1 MTSSPDPADR
11 APVQRAPLGI
21 KPQVAR
27 VFFGAA
33 ATIACGNA
41 VMYALVPLQ
50 IGPSAQ
56 AFLVSACLLLST
68 LFAVATWQ
76 ARRWPVGMV
85 ITVTGWCA
93 SMVAVMSAVVTGQ
106 GLHTPSL
113 AYVGLFVC
121 LVSVLSGV
129 RAGVTLALAG
139 ELAIAGLAL
148 AASFRYLN
156 AEPNALYTISHS
168 LMLAASLVAG
178 ALMSRM
184 VTQALRQAEEREQ
197 RFRGLLAIAADLYW
211 EVDRNL
217 RLVDVS
223 DDVTSGLL
231 RPSRTQAGM
240 LPWELDLG
248 INERDRLIA
257 RAAMQAHHPF
267 SNVRLQRLDGEG
279 RLRQFILSGRPRFDD
294 EGRFLGYWGVG
305 KEITGEWMAQQAVR
319 ESESRY
325 QELFT
330 RSPTPLLLHRR
341 GFVLDANDAAARM
354 FGHGSPTA
362 LVSTNLLE
370 RYEDGPSRDRQTLRL
385 AQLDHMPI
393 GSALD
398 MVDFQLVSLEGKPL
412 TAQATDVRV
421 NEVDGPATLSIFYDI
436 TARVNTENALRRSEV
451 MLKHMFATSPD
462 IITLNALDTGRYLMV
477 NESFSRIF
485 GYTAEE
491 VVGKTAQE
499 LGIWYRFEDRLPL
512 IEAIQ
517 AQDSIHAMPVT
528 LVTKARQPV
537 SMLLSAARF
546 ELDGRAYMVVNG
558 RDITE
563 TQRVQ
568 QEHEAMLQNAL
579 IGIAL
584 TREGR
589 FVQVNDRF
597 ERMFGWDP
605 GALVGQD
612 EQVVW
617 LHGEHR
623 ADDRTDAPLELERV
637 MRRRDGSTFIGR
649 VMAQAVTS
657 PHPSLDG
664 TIWIAEDITER
675 HQIKQA
681 LAEARDRAEAA
692 NRAKSAFLA
701 NTSHEIRTPLNGL
714 LGLARLAMQ
723 PGLEERRRQQY
734 LAQIHDSAQSLAGII
749 SDILDLSKIEAGKF
763 SVESV
768 PFDLRT
774 LLGAV
779 HHAYQSL
786 AHAHSLALHLHID
799 ESLPA
804 IVRGDPLRLRQIL
817 SNYITNGLKFTSEGF
832 VCIEA
837 SPSTGGF
844 IRFSVH
850 DTGPGI
856 DADTQSRLFQPFT
869 QADESTTRRYGGT
882 GLGLSICKE
891 LAALMGGRIGV
902 ESRVGEGSRFWAEL
916 PMSETA
922 IDAEDADDEAQDIVR
937 LQGVHVLLV
946 EDNPV
951 NMLIGVST
959 LEQWGVDV
967 VQACDGHEAIV
978 AVERAVAARRPFD
991 VVLMDVQMPRLSGH
1005 EAARRLRRE
1014 HSAEALPI
1022 IALTAAALVSERE
1035 EAMAAGMN
1043 DFLTKPLD
1051 ATKLRQA
1058 LVRVVE
1064 GHSNFGA
1071 LLPLEPRD

>member
-1 MTSSPDPADR
+1 
-11 APVQRAPLGI
+11 
-21 KPQVAR
+21 
-27 VFFGAA
+27 VFFCAA
-33 ATIACGNA
+33 AVIACGNA
-41 VMYALVPLQ
+41 IMYAVVPLQ
-50 IGPSAQ
+50 IEPSAQ
-56 AFLVSACLLLST
+56 ALLVTACLLLSAG
-68 LFAVATWQ
+68 FAGATWQ
-76 ARRWPVGMV
+76 AHVWPVGTV
-85 ITVTGWCA
+85 INVAGWCA
-93 SMVAVMSAVVTGQ
+93 SMVAVLSAVVTGQ
-106 GLHTPSL
+106 GLHMPNL
-113 AYVGLFVC
+113 AYMGLFVC
-121 LVSVLSGV
+121 LVSVLSGI
-129 RAGVTLALAG
+129 RAGLMLALAG
-139 ELAIAGLAL
+139 QMAIAAL
-148 AASFRYLN
+148 HVAAAFGHLN
-156 AEPNALYTISHS
+156 AEPNALYTVSHS

-178 ALMSRM
+178 ALMARM
-184 VTQALRQAEEREQ
+184 VNLALRQADEREQ
-197 RFRGLLAIAADLYW
+197 RFRGLLTIAADMYW
-211 EVDRNL
+211 EVDQNL

-223 DDVTSGLL
+223 DDLTTGLL
-231 RPSRTQAGM
+231 HPNRTQAGQ

-267 SNVRLQRLDGEG
+267 SDVRLQRVDSEG
-279 RLRQFILSGRPRFDD
+279 RLRQFVISGRPRFDD
-294 EGRFLGYWGVG
+294 DGRFVGYWGVG

-319 ESESRY
+319 ASESRY

-330 RSPTPLLLHRR
+330 RSPTPLLLHRH
-341 GFVLDANDAAARM
+341 GLVLDANEAAARM
-354 FGHGSPTA
+354 FGHASPAA
-362 LVSTNLLE
+362 LVGTNLLA
-370 RYEDGPSRDRQTLRL
+370 RYEDGPSRELQTQRL
-385 AQLDHMPI
+385 AELDHMPL
-393 GSALD
+393 GSALE
-398 MVDFQLVSLEGKPL
+398 MVDFQLTSLEGKRL

-421 NEVDGPATLSIFYDI
+421 KEVNGPATLSIFYDI
-436 TARVNTENALRRSEV
+436 TARVAAENALRRSEV
-451 MLKHMFATSPD
+451 LLTHMFATSPD
-462 IITLNALDTGRYLMV
+462 FITLNALDTGRYLMV
-477 NESFSRIF
+477 NESFLRIF
-485 GYTAEE
+485 GYTSEE
-491 VVGKTAQE
+491 VVGKTAME
-499 LGIWYRFEDRLPL
+499 LGIWYSVEDRHPL
-512 IEAIQ
+512 IEALE
-517 AQDSIHAMPVT
+517 AHGKVHEMPVT
-528 LVTKARQPV
+528 LATKAKQPV
-537 SMLLSAARF
+537 SLLLSAARF

-558 RDITE
+558 RDVTE

-568 QEHEAMLQNAL
+568 REHEAMLQNAL

-597 ERMFGWDP
+597 ERMFGWAP
-605 GALVGQD
+605 GELVGQD
-612 EQVVW
+612 DQVVW
-617 LHGEHR
+617 LHGEDR
-623 ADDRTDAPLELERV
+623 AEDRTDAPLELERV

-649 VMAQAVTS
+649 VMTQAVS
-657 PHPSLDG
+657 ASHPSLDG

-675 HQIKQA
+675 HQIEQA

-723 PGLEERRRQQY
+723 PGLEERRRQQH

-768 PFDLRT
+768 PFDLRA

-786 AHAHSLALHLHID
+786 AHAHALALHLHID
-799 ESLPA
+799 PSLPA

-817 SNYITNGLKFTSEGF
+817 SNYITNGLKFTSEGH
-832 VCIEA
+832 VRIEA
-837 SPSTGGF
+837 SPAAGGF
-844 IRFSVH
+844 IRFSVR
-850 DTGPGI
+850 DTGLGI
-856 DADTQSRLFQPFT
+856 DAATQRRLFQPFT

-891 LAALMGGRIGV
+891 LANLMGGRIGV
-902 ESRVGEGSRFWAEL
+902 ESRPGEGSHFWAEL
-916 PMSETA
+916 PMAETA
-922 IDAEDADDEAQDIVR
+922 VAAEDTDDEAQDIVQ
-937 LQGVHVLLV
+937 LQGIHVLLV

-959 LEQWGVDV
+959 LEQWGADV
-967 VQACDGHEAIV
+967 VQADDGHEAIA

-991 VVLMDVQMPRLSGH
+991 VVLMDVQMPRLSGY
-1005 EAARRLRRE
+1005 EAARRLRRV

-1051 ATKLRQA
+1051 AVKLRQA

-1064 GHSNFGA
+1064 EHSSFRA
-1071 LLPLEPRD
+1071 LLPLDHGTEDRTRRC

>member
-1 MTSSPDPADR
+1 
-11 APVQRAPLGI
+11 
-21 KPQVAR
+21 

-33 ATIACGNA
+33 AVVSLGNA
-41 VMYALVPLQ
+41 AMYALLPLQ
-50 IGPSAQ
+50 MRPLAQ
-56 AFLVSACLLLST
+56 ALLVAACVLLCGV
-68 LFAVATWQ
+68 FIGAMWQ
-76 ARRWPVGMV
+76 VRVWPVGAV
-85 ITVTGWCA
+85 INVAGWCA
-93 SMVAVMSAVVTGQ
+93 STVAVLSAVATGE
-106 GLHTPSL
+106 GVHTPNL

-121 LVSVLSGV
+121 LVAVLSGI
-129 RAGVTLALAG
+129 RAAAMLALAG
-139 ELAIAGLAL
+139 ELAIAGLAI
-148 AASFRYLN
+148 APSFGHLN
-156 AEPNALYTISHS
+156 GPPSPLYTISQGMLLASS
-168 LMLAASLVAG
+168 LIAG
-178 ALMSRM
+178 AMMTRL
-184 VTQALRQAEEREQ
+184 VNLALNQADEREQ
-197 RFRGLLAIAADLYW
+197 RFRGLLTIAADMYW
-211 EVDRNL
+211 EVDQNL
-217 RLVDVS
+217 RMVDVA
-223 DDVTSGLL
+223 DDLANGFW
-231 RPSRTQAGM
+231 RPARSQAGM
-240 LPWELDLG
+240 LPWDLDVGLS
-248 INERDRLIA
+248 EQDRLTT

-267 SNVRLQRLDGEG
+267 SQVRLQRTDREG
-279 RLRQFILSGRPRFDD
+279 RLRQFVVSGRPRFD
-294 EGRFLGYWGVG
+294 EGGHFLGYWGVG
-305 KEITGEWMAQQAVR
+305 KEITGELMAQQAVR
-319 ESESRY
+319 ASESRY

-341 GFVLDANDAAARM
+341 GFVLDANEAAAYM
-354 FGHGSPTA
+354 FGHASPAA
-362 LVSTNLLE
+362 LVGTNLLQ
-370 RYEDGPSRDRQTLRL
+370 RYEAGPSRNLQTRRL
-385 AQLDHMPI
+385 AELEHMPV
-393 GSALD
+393 GSALE
-398 MVDFQLVSLEGKPL
+398 MIDFQLTSIQGKRL

-436 TARVNTENALRRSEV
+436 TARVAAENALRRSEV
-451 MLKHMFATSPD
+451 MLTHMFATSPD
-462 IITLNALDTGRYLMV
+462 FITLSELHTSRYLMV
-477 NESFSRIF
+477 NESFTRIF

-491 VVGKTAQE
+491 VVGKSALD
-499 LGIWYRFEDRLPL
+499 LGIWYQPAERGPL
-512 IEAIQ
+512 LDAI
-517 AQDSIHAMPVT
+517 AAHGEIHELPVT
-528 LVTKARQPV
+528 CVNKAGQPV
-537 SMLLSAARF
+537 SLLLSAARF
-546 ELDGRAYMVVNG
+546 ELDGREYLVVNG
-558 RDITE
+558 RDVTE

-568 QEHEAMLQNAL
+568 HEHEAMLQNAL

-597 ERMFGWDP
+597 ERMFGWAP

-617 LHGEHR
+617 LHGEDR
-623 ADDRTDAPLELERV
+623 ADDDIGAPLELERV

-675 HQIKQA
+675 HQIDQA
-681 LAEARDRAEAA
+681 LADARDRAEAA

-701 NTSHEIRTPLNGL
+701 NMSHEIRTPLNGL

-723 PGLEERRRQQY
+723 LGLEERRRQQY

-768 PFDLRT
+768 PFDLRA

-799 ESLPA
+799 EALPST
-804 IVRGDPLRLRQIL
+804 VRGDPLRLRQIL
-817 SNYITNGLKFTSEGF
+817 SNYITNGLKFTARGQVSISAAPAGD
-832 VCIEA
+832 
-837 SPSTGGF
+837 GF
-844 IRFSVH
+844 IRFSVQ

-856 DADTQSRLFQPFT
+856 DADTQMRLFQPFT
-869 QADESTTRRYGGT
+869 QADESTTRRFGGT

-916 PMSETA
+916 PMPEA
-922 IDAEDADDEAQDIVR
+922 QAPVAGVDDEAQDVAR

-967 VQACDGHEAIV
+967 VQASDGREAIA
-978 AVERAVAARRPFD
+978 AVERAVVARRPFD
-991 VVLMDVQMPRLSGH
+991 VVLMDVQMPHLSGH
-1005 EAARRLRRE
+1005 EAARRLRAE

-1051 ATKLRQA
+1051 AVKLRQA

-1071 LLPLEPRD
+1071 LLPLG

>member
-1 MTSSPDPADR
+1 M
-11 APVQRAPLGI
+11 
-21 KPQVAR
+21 
-27 VFFGAA
+27 FFGAA
-33 ATIACGNA
+33 AVVSLGNA
-41 VMYALVPLQ
+41 AMYALLPLQ
-50 IGPSAQ
+50 MRPLPQALLVAACVLLCGVFIGAM
-56 AFLVSACLLLST
+56 
-68 LFAVATWQ
+68 WQ
-76 ARRWPVGMV
+76 VRVWPVGAV
-85 ITVTGWCA
+85 INVAGWCA
-93 SMVAVMSAVVTGQ
+93 SIVAVLSAVATGE
-106 GLHTPSL
+106 GVHTPNL

-121 LVSVLSGV
+121 LVAVLSGI
-129 RAGVTLALAG
+129 RAAAMLAVAG
-139 ELAIAGLAL
+139 ELAIAGLA
-148 AASFRYLN
+148 AAQSFGHLN
-156 AEPNALYTISHS
+156 GPPSPLYTISHGMLLASS
-168 LMLAASLVAG
+168 LIAG
-178 ALMSRM
+178 AMMTRL
-184 VTQALRQAEEREQ
+184 VNLALNQADEREQ
-197 RFRGLLAIAADLYW
+197 RFRGLLTIAADMYW
-211 EVDRNL
+211 EVDQNL
-217 RLVDVS
+217 RLVDVA
-223 DDVTSGLL
+223 DDLANGFW
-231 RPSRTQAGM
+231 RPARSQAGM
-240 LPWELDLG
+240 LPWDLDVG
-248 INERDRLIA
+248 MSEQDRLTT

-267 SNVRLQRLDGEG
+267 SQVRLQRTDRQG
-279 RLRQFILSGRPRFDD
+279 RLRQFVISGRPRFD
-294 EGRFLGYWGVG
+294 EGGQFLGYWGVG
-305 KEITGEWMAQQAVR
+305 KEITGELMAQQAVR
-319 ESESRY
+319 ASESRY

-341 GFVLDANDAAARM
+341 GFVLDANEAAAYM
-354 FGHGSPTA
+354 FGHASPAA
-362 LVSTNLLE
+362 LAGTNLLQ
-370 RYEDGPSRDRQTLRL
+370 RYEAGPSRNLQTRRL
-385 AQLDHMPI
+385 AELEHMPV
-393 GSALD
+393 GSALE
-398 MVDFQLVSLEGKPL
+398 MIDFQLTSVQGKRL

-436 TARVNTENALRRSEV
+436 TARVAAENALRRSEV
-451 MLKHMFATSPD
+451 MLTHMFATSPD
-462 IITLNALDTGRYLMV
+462 FITLGELDTGRFLMV

-491 VVGKTAQE
+491 VVGKSALD
-499 LGIWYRFEDRLPL
+499 LGIWYHPAERGPL
-512 IEAIQ
+512 LDAVAAHGE
-517 AQDSIHAMPVT
+517 IHELPVT
-528 LVTKARQPV
+528 CLNKARQPV
-537 SMLLSAARF
+537 SLLLSAARF
-546 ELDGRAYMVVNG
+546 ELDGREYMVVNG
-558 RDITE
+558 RDVTE

-568 QEHEAMLQNAL
+568 HEHEAMLQNAL

-597 ERMFGWDP
+597 ERMFGWAP

-617 LHGEHR
+617 LHGEDR
-623 ADDRTDAPLELERV
+623 ADDDTGAPLELERV

-675 HQIKQA
+675 HQIDQA
-681 LAEARDRAEAA
+681 LADARDRAEAA

-701 NTSHEIRTPLNGL
+701 NMSHEIRTPLNGL

-723 PGLEERRRQQY
+723 LGLEERRRQQY

-768 PFDLRT
+768 PFDLRA

-799 ESLPA
+799 EALPGT
-804 IVRGDPLRLRQIL
+804 VRGDPLRLRQIL
-817 SNYITNGLKFTSEGF
+817 SNYITNGLKFTARGHVRIS
-832 VCIEA
+832 V
-837 SPSTGGF
+837 SPAGDGF
-844 IRFSVH
+844 IRFSVQ

-856 DADTQSRLFQPFT
+856 DADTQMRLFQPFT
-869 QADESTTRRYGGT
+869 QADESTTRRFGGT

-891 LAALMGGRIGV
+891 LAVLMGGRIGV

-916 PMSETA
+916 PMPEA
-922 IDAEDADDEAQDIVR
+922 QAPVAGVDDEAQDVAR

-967 VQACDGHEAIV
+967 VQASDGREAIA
-978 AVERAVAARRPFD
+978 AVERAVVARRPFD
-991 VVLMDVQMPRLSGH
+991 VVLMDVQMPHLSGH
-1005 EAARRLRRE
+1005 EAARRLRAE

-1051 ATKLRQA
+1051 AVKLRQA

-1071 LLPLEPRD
+1071 LLPLG